1 MRALV
6 CGGAGYIGS
15 HMVRALAQRG
25 FDILVVD
32 DLSTGHAESLG
43 DVELARLSL
52 LDGAALDQTL
62 SRWKPDVVFHFAA
75 SSIVRDSVADPLA
88 YYRNNVTGTINLLEA
103 MRQHGVGKLV
113 FSSTAAVYGVP
124 SVATIDES
132 QPLRPINPY
141 GSSKMIVEGLLAQA
155 YRAYGIGSV
164 SLRYFNAA
172 GAAPD
177 GSIGEAHDPETHLIP
192 NAIRAAAQGTRLT
205 VFGNDYATD
214 DGTCV
219 RDYVHVC
226 DLADAHLLASDYL
239 DRRAGAHSFNLG
251 TGSGCSVMDIVK
263 VVARVT
269 GNPLAVSLEPRREG
283 DPDRLV
289 ASPSRAMRE
298 LGWVPAMSDLDTIVG
313 TAARWHAHPRY

>member
-1 MRALV
+1 MKALV

-15 HMVRALAQRG
+15 HMVRALMQRG
-25 FDILVVD
+25 FEILVVD
-32 DLSTGHAESLG
+32 DLSTGHVESLDG
-43 DVELARLSL
+43 VDIARVSL
-52 LDGAALDQTL
+52 QDQAAIDQTI

-103 MRQHGVGKLV
+103 MRRHDIAKMI
-113 FSSTAAVYGVP
+113 FSSTAAVYGLPLVE
-124 SVATIDES
+124 TIDES

-155 YRAYGIGSV
+155 YRAYNIRSV

-177 GSIGEAHDPETHLIP
+177 GRIGEAHDPETHLVP
-192 NAIRAAAQGTRLT
+192 NAIRAALLGAPLT

-226 DLADAHLLASDYL
+226 DLADAHLLACDYL
-239 DRRAGAHSFNLG
+239 GRQSGAYSFNLG
-251 TGSGCSVMDIVK
+251 TGRGCSVMDIVK
-263 VVARVT
+263 VVGRATGSLPRV
-269 GNPLAVSLEPRREG
+269 VIEPRREG

-289 ASPSRAMRE
+289 ASPLLAMHE
-298 LGWVPAMSDLDTIVG
+298 LGWRPVMSDLETIVG